1 MVVCNFHVISM
12 FVLTWLSIQVT
23 TVKKA
28 AESDIACKVL
38 RENESI
44 LFDINSL
51 GTAAQKESSLAFAE
65 WSN

>member
-1 MVVCNFHVISM
+1 M

-44 LFDINSL
+44 LFDITSL

>member
-1 MVVCNFHVISM
+1 MLFLWCVISM

-51 GTAAQKESSLAFAE
+51 GTAAKQKICLTFAE
-65 WSN
+65 